1 MIKLYY
7 WPTPNGHKIPIM
19 LEECGLEYEV
29 FPVNMLKG
37 EQFEEDYLRINP
49 NNKIPAIVDTDGPSG
64 ESISI
69 FESGAILLYLAEKT
83 AKFIPSSPA
92 KRLDV
97 IQWLF
102 FQVANVGP
110 MFGQCGHFL
119 QYAPER
125 VEYGIDRY
133 QTETKRLYRVMDKK
147 LGDTKYLAGDYSIAD
162 MATYPWVKINYFHEI
177 DIDNYPNVK
186 KWRDDIG
193 SRPAVVKGCGL
204 LEDVMKLGD
213 PDDEAFKNLFDRQ
226 KEDRR

>member
-29 FPVNMLKG
+29 LPVNMLKG
-37 EQFEEDYLRINP
+37 EQFEKDYLRINP

-125 VEYGIDRY
+125 VDYGIDRY
-133 QTETKRLYRVMDKK
+133 QTETKRIYRVMDKK

-186 KWRDDIG
+186 KWRDDVG

>member
-37 EQFEEDYLRINP
+37 EQFEKDYLRINP

-125 VEYGIDRY
+125 VDYGIDRY
-133 QTETKRLYRVMDKK
+133 QTETKRIYRVMDKK

-186 KWRDDIG
+186 KWRDDVG

>member
-29 FPVNMLKG
+29 LPVNMLKG
-37 EQFEEDYLRINP
+37 EQFEKDYLRINP

-125 VEYGIDRY
+125 VDYGIDRY

-186 KWRDDIG
+186 KWRDDVG

>member
-29 FPVNMLKG
+29 LPVNMLKG
-37 EQFEEDYLRINP
+37 EQFEKDYLRINP

-125 VEYGIDRY
+125 VDYGIDRY
-133 QTETKRLYRVMDKK
+133 QTETKRIYRVMDKK

-177 DIDNYPNVK
+177 EIDNYPNVK
-186 KWRDDIG
+186 KWRDDVG